1 MKKFLPIL
9 ALACSSSAFAVCDT
23 GMSQNELNICSA
35 NEYKKEDQ
43 KLNKVYNAYISKL
56 DKNRKYKVKAV
67 QLNWIK
73 YKDSDC
79 KYQAS
84 AYQGGS
90 MQSFVL
96 NSCLTKKTK
105 LRTQEL
111 QTYLEEANR

>member
-1 MKKFLPIL
+1 MKKVLSII

-23 GMSQNELNICSA
+23 SMNQTDLNICSA

-43 KLNKVYNAYISKL
+43 KLNKVYNAYTAKL
-56 DKNRKYKVKAV
+56 DKNRKNRVKAV

-90 MQSFVL
+90 MQPFVL

-111 QTYLEEANR
+111 QVYLEEANR

>member
-1 MKKFLPIL
+1 MKKFLSIT
-9 ALACSSSAFAVCDT
+9 ALLCSSSAFAVCDT
-23 GMSQNELNICSA
+23 GLNQTDLNICTA

-43 KLNKVYNAYISKL
+43 KLNKVYNAYIVKL
-56 DKNRKYKVKAV
+56 DKNRKSKVKTV
-67 QLNWIK
+67 QINWIK

-111 QTYLEEANR
+111 QAYLEETNR